1 VAVNWSVLGQMALAW
16 VVTIPAAAL
25 AAERSA
31 AMVNRPAAAT
41 QAPEEDN
48 PWPRSRWSVI
58 DW

>member
-1 VAVNWSVLGQMALAW
+1 MNWSVLGQMALAW